1 MTRTHI
7 VANRLF
13 GLVRRCFDEP
23 STEMWTA
30 TFHDPAQRR
39 HVRNT
44 AVVTARPPSPN
55 RSSAPR
61 NRSPAPTPPRT
72 PPPAPGPSP
81 PHPRVVADG
90 RAPAGVDSRR
100 TAGPTGS
107 RPRGRGGAPAQAAGR
122 AGRAEAG
129 AARGPDGASG
139 ADSARAGRRE
149 RAGRWPERAP
159 RAPSGAAH
167 ESAGRGRGGDVTCDR
182 AGTPVGL
189 SASIGAWPAST
200 APRQVAATLSRFG
213 LLARGTTSTAS
224 VVARSDARARSLR

>member
-7 VANRLF
+7 VTNRLSS
-13 GLVRRCFDEP
+13 LVRRGFDDP

-30 TFHDPAQRR
+30 AFHDPAQRR

-61 NRSPAPTPPRT
+61 NRSPAPTPP
-72 PPPAPGPSP
+72 PAPGPSP

-107 RPRGRGGAPAQAAGR
+107 RPLGRGGAPAQAAGR

-129 AARGPDGASG
+129 AARGAGG
-139 ADSARAGRRE
+139 ADSVRAGRRE
-149 RAGRWPERAP
+149 RAGRWPGRAP

-213 LLARGTTSTAS
+213 LLARGITSTAS